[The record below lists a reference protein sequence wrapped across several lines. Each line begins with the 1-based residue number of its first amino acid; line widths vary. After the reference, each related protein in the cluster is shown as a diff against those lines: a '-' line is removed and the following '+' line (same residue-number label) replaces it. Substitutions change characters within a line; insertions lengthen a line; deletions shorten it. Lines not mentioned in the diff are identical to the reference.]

1 MTGEKFKYEYW
12 RYDKHFTLKPSL
24 ALQLIVVFLCKDL
37 MLSLLLGFSKFK
49 TRGGSVAEDAATLI
63 QPIFIISNLPASAVL
78 LAMLTRGPTAGPAIR
93 LIWKGGR
100 YLIGL
105 SILIYLATF
114 VTLRGADVF
123 DYTIIDW
130 GAVTLHLV
138 IVGYI
143 FSSKL
148 VRDIFAEFP
157 EPPK

>member
-1 MTGEKFKYEYW
+1 
-12 RYDKHFTLKPSL
+12 
-24 ALQLIVVFLCKDL
+24 
-37 MLSLLLGFSKFK
+37 
-49 TRGGSVAEDAATLI
+49 
-63 QPIFIISNLPASAVL
+63 
-78 LAMLTRGPTAGPAIR
+78 